1 MLPPMPK
8 KKKLSPA
15 DAAFLRQQ
23 ALLDGRVP
31 VPEGTLP
38 GQIDLLDGSVAG
50 FAPAAEQEAGV
61 QHVAY
66 PHIPERCTKCDKL
79 MTINSGWTPMK
90 PEEERRIQCGSCGE
104 IIVVPRGAYDTLH
117 LAIAARFGRRDI
129 YIPKVARVKKQR
141 GAG

>member
-1 MLPPMPK
+1 MPK
-8 KKKLSPA
+8 KRLSPA

-38 GQIDLLDGSVAG
+38 GQLNLLDDSVAG
-50 FAPAAEQEAGV
+50 FAPAAEQAAPSIA
-61 QHVAY
+61 VAY
-66 PHIPERCTKCDKL
+66 PSIPTHCTQCEKI
-79 MTINSGWTPMK
+79 MTINSGWTPLK
-90 PEEERRIQCGSCGE
+90 PESERRIQCGSCGE

-117 LAIAARFGRRDI
+117 LAIAARFGKRDT
-129 YIPKVARVKKQR
+129 YVLKLARVKKQR